1 MEADILEAIPLAISY
16 PPEGRVNFPASRGNT
31 NTNTNNNRPFD
42 PAAGPTTSLPDQAQA
57 AEPHPQGNQAQEIQ
71 PEAGSS
77 AGHSRWRPVVWP
89 VCAGPSTKPTVITFR
104 NATDTAVQPYWVDYD
119 GKEVPYEC
127 LQPGRVYRQRSF
139 VQHPWVFR
147 DKATHEPFVVGKR
160 VLVFPQDASR
170 SEMVIKRPELLPW
183 STESHHRFPKE
194 SKDCVAALL
203 LCCNRL
209 TRQQRPQNLPVR
221 RRGQDTTPLGGL
233 LAGLPLDVLL
243 VIIARAAPVQPD
255 IEGVCCGG

>member
-1 MEADILEAIPLAISY
+1 MEADLFEAIPLAVSY
-16 PPEGRVNFPASRGNT
+16 PPEGRVNFPANRST
-31 NTNTNNNRPFD
+31 AANRPFGEEA
-42 PAAGPTTSLPDQAQA
+42 PSFVPDQAA
-57 AEPHPQGNQAQEIQ
+57 GTYPPNVEARDFQ

-77 AGHSRWRPVVWP
+77 AGHSRRRPVVWP
-89 VCAGPSTKPTVITFR
+89 VCSGPSTKPTVITFR

-160 VLVFPQDASR
+160 ALAFPQDSSR
-170 SEMVIKRPELLPW
+170 SEMIIKRPELLPW
-183 STESHHRFPKE
+183 TTQTHYRFPME
-194 SKDCVAALL
+194 FRGCVATLL

-209 TRQQRPQNLPVR
+209 TKQQHAENLPVR
-221 RRGQDTTPLGGL
+221 RKRSPAASPLGDL
-233 LAGLPLDVLL
+233 LAGLPSDVLL

-255 IEGVCCGG
+255 IEGVCCY